1 MMHKAGFAGVI
12 AAGFFSVFL
21 LVWHGYNGYVTD
33 WVYGFLAV
41 FWSLIMMLR
50 LMTLTEP
57 LQTPEATGYLAQKLL
72 RNLREK
78 QEQTRNL
85 LLETS
90 FGGSF
95 VLFIGAGILFAAW
108 QVYCAAFPAD
118 GAAQEGLYSLMSGLF
133 GQIAGTAIN
142 PAISLAS
149 PRFFDWGQGFLLF
162 LAFCMMAFVL
172 RSYAAEKPM
181 VRPTLIVL
189 CGYAIAGLFV
199 CAGLGHGAEE
209 FTVDQAALVGNGAG
223 SISYL
228 LSTLPADRSL
238 TLFDI
243 LLLESGVVGLGLL
256 TFLVFVPLGY
266 IALSAGQGRT
276 DALVLCC
283 GLMTGMALILS
294 VFLTFTPV
302 LAGFM
307 LLCAMG
313 LFLAWGASETAL
325 QGISLTP
332 AQ

>member
-21 LVWHGYNGYVTD
+21 LTWHGYNGYSAD
-33 WVYGFLAV
+33 WIYGFLAV

-57 LQTPEATGYLAQKLL
+57 LQMPEAQGYLAQKIL

-78 QEQTRNL
+78 QEQTRAL

-95 VLFIGAGILFAAW
+95 VLFIGAGLLFAAW

-118 GAAQEGLYSLMSGLF
+118 EAAQNGLFSLMSGLF
-133 GQIAGTAIN
+133 DQIAVTGAN
-142 PAISLAS
+142 APVSLVQ
-149 PRFFDWGQGFLLF
+149 PRFFDWGQCFLLF

-181 VRPTLIVL
+181 VRPMLIVL
-189 CGYAIAGLFV
+189 GGYAVFGLIL
-199 CAGLGHGAEE
+199 CADLGHGAEQ
-209 FTVDQAALVGNGAG
+209 FTVDRAGLVGNGAG
-223 SISYL
+223 SLSYL

-243 LLLESGVVGLGLL
+243 LLLESGVVGLALL
-256 TFLVFVPLGY
+256 TFLIFVPLGY

-276 DALVLCC
+276 DRLILCC
-283 GLMTGMALILS
+283 GLLTGIALILS

-307 LLCAMG
+307 VLCAMG

-325 QGISLTP
+325 QGISLTS
-332 AQ
+332 A